1 MYLTLIII
9 RSSTPLSFLHLNQEQ
24 MKNVLLIDDDPDDA
38 LFFSQALSELEFST
52 NFRYVG
58 NGTETVLEL
67 LKKDGYLPDVIFLDI
82 NMPMTNG
89 WECLRE
95 LRSFAEYRSVP
106 IIMYS
111 TADIENE
118 GSAASGVGAAAF
130 MKKPTSFDE
139 LKCRLSNLIPTLVS
153 F

>member
-1 MYLTLIII
+1 
-9 RSSTPLSFLHLNQEQ
+9 

-38 LFFSQALSELEFST
+38 LFFSQALSELKFST

-58 NGTETVLEL
+58 NGMETILEL
-67 LKKDGYLPDVIFLDI
+67 LKKDGYMPDVIFLDI

-95 LRSFAEYRSVP
+95 LRSFSEFRSIP

-118 GSAASGVGAAAF
+118 GTAASGAGAAAF

-139 LKCRLSNLIPTLVS
+139 LKLRLSNLIPTLVS